1 MTRKKK
7 IIESKIGIKQQ
18 THISIFQ
25 YRSNAS
31 IKRYSAGK
39 KTDKSINPLTNL
51 IVTLYKNRL
60 RIIYW
65 LMRVC
70 LTYSLCFHV
79 CIGYM
84 IHESYIRKLNTFCTN
99 HCILGQ

>member
-25 YRSNAS
+25 YRSIAS
-31 IKRYSAGK
+31 IRGIQLVR
-39 KTDKSINPLTNL
+39 KTDKSINPLTIL
-51 IVTLYKNRL
+51 IITLYKNRL

-70 LTYSLCFHV
+70 
-79 CIGYM
+79 
-84 IHESYIRKLNTFCTN
+84 
-99 HCILGQ
+99 

>member
-39 KTDKSINPLTNL
+39 KN
-51 IVTLYKNRL
+51 
-60 RIIYW
+60 
-65 LMRVC
+65 
-70 LTYSLCFHV
+70 
-79 CIGYM
+79 
-84 IHESYIRKLNTFCTN
+84 
-99 HCILGQ
+99 